1 MRALSFIL
9 SILPVLAS
17 AHLEGIPGAPKLVGG
32 RDLAA
37 DLRARPIF
45 TESVKLK
52 ERIYSGPQLENR
64 QVGGTSG
71 QCGPG
76 YDQLILR

>member
-1 MRALSFIL
+1 MVQ
-9 SILPVLAS
+9 ILPLLLSTLLVPAA

-32 RDLAA
+32 RGLAA

-45 TESVKLK
+45 AGPPVLEKRPPTGPELK
-52 ERIYSGPQLENR
+52 SR
-64 QVGGTSG
+64 QIGGTSG

-76 YDQLILR
+76 YD